1 MSYATVLTGMHVRFA
16 TVSGIAAMLT
26 YEPQTVQVSPLLYSV
41 LDNVEIT
48 RSGQVRA
55 YRYRILHRLLVP
67 WQNNPQAELLLI
79 PYVNSIPAAVDADPH
94 LGTVLSS
101 GIAEIERIDAV
112 YVTFAGVVF
121 RALDFYSNVLE
132 K

>member
-1 MSYATVLTGMHVRFA
+1 MSYATVLAGLHARFA

-26 YEPQTVQVSPLLYSV
+26 YEPATVQVSPLLYSV
-41 LDNVEIT
+41 LDSVEIT
-48 RSGQVRA
+48 RAGQVRA

-94 LGTVLSS
+94 LGTALTN
-101 GIAEIERIDAV
+101 GIAEIVSIDAL
-112 YVTFAGVVF
+112 YVTFAGVTH
-121 RALDFYSNVLE
+121 RALDFYSSVLE